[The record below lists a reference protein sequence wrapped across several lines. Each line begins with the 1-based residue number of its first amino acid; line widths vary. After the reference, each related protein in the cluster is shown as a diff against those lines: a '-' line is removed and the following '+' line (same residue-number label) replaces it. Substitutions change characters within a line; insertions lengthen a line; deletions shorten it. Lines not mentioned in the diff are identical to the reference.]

1 MKVDWQAAAV
11 VVFVVAALIGW
22 GVSVEVRLAQH
33 AGVETLSQRIKNIE
47 DLMTPVLVDWK
58 VQLELKKYGIAPM
71 LVPVP
76 PTPVPSTPV
85 PPTEH
90 PMIGREPDLPTP
102 VPLPTKKPDHS
113 QIEKDAQKWANDQV
127 QQRSWKD

>member
-11 VVFVVAALIGW
+11 VVFIVAALIGW

-58 VQLELKKYGIAPM
+58 VQQELRKYGVMVA
-71 LVPVP
+71 
-76 PTPVPSTPV
+76 PTPMS
-85 PPTEH
+85 
-90 PMIGREPDLPTP
+90 PTP
-102 VPLPTKKPDHS
+102 SPDPPVLPVVPGPPKRS
-113 QIEKDAQKWANDQV
+113 QSEIEKDAQKWAKEQV
-127 QQRSWKD
+127 QQRPINN

>member
-11 VVFVVAALIGW
+11 VVFIVAALIGW

-33 AGVETLSQRIKNIE
+33 AGVEMMSQRIKNIE

-58 VQLELKKYGIAPM
+58 VQQELKKYGMVPM
-71 LVPVP
+71 VAPVP
-76 PTPVPSTPV
+76 PTPVPTPV

-90 PMIGREPDLPTP
+90 PMIGRELDLPTP
-102 VPLPTKKPDHS
+102 VPSSTEKPDHS
-113 QIEKDAQKWANDQV
+113 QIEKDAQKWASDRV
-127 QQRSWKD
+127 QQRSQRD